1 MDIQFDEYC
10 GFLFDY
16 DDVFRGE
23 FLPNRNALVCQRRQG
38 CDTSFCILFGRLC
51 SRFRNLFL
59 FQLQKIL
66 DEKEVVSFGN
76 LK

>member
-23 FLPNRNALVCQRRQG
+23 FLPNRNALVCQWRQG
-38 CDTSFCILFGRLC
+38 SDPSFCILFSRL
-51 SRFRNLFL
+51 SSSFRNLFV